1 MEMKKKNEALVSVII
16 STFNRKDYIGKAIDS
31 VLMQTYKEVEI
42 IIIDDYSSDGTGDY
56 IKENY
61 NLPNIHYYRNEKNL
75 GCGISRKKAM
85 TYAKGKYI
93 NFLDDDD
100 RFIDKTYFET
110 AVKRLEKEKNLA
122 IVCGSHIVYDVIN
135 EVRTEKKFPYKDTVD
150 KRELFIHFSD
160 SEYPKPII
168 SVAII
173 RRKALEKAKYE
184 EMKILNDTTIFLRV
198 ILFGDMG
205 FIKKP
210 QAEYLVHGNNISFN
224 CKTDF
229 IIDNLD
235 EKYKV
240 FKIVENSNKYTK
252 EELDKWLE
260 KQLDITIIYFI
271 NGSKPNYF
279 NFRKIIKWYKN
290 NVGNSEKIKE
300 FKKIYK
306 EGKRKSKEI

>member
-42 IIIDDYSSDGTGDY
+42 IIIDDYSSDGTEDY

>member
-1 MEMKKKNEALVSVII
+1 MSKRKALVSVII

-31 VLMQTYKEVEI
+31 VLMQTYKDVEI
-42 IIIDDYSSDGTGDY
+42 VIIDDYSSDGTGDY

-75 GCGISRKKAM
+75 GCGVSRKKAM
-85 TYAKGKYI
+85 QYAKGKYI

-100 RFIDKTYFET
+100 RFINKDYFEK
-110 AVKRLEKEKNLA
+110 AVNRLEKEKDLA
-122 IVCGSHIVYDVIN
+122 IVCGPQIIHDVVN
-135 EVRTEKKFPYKDTVD
+135 KTKVEKKYPYGDTVD
-150 KRELFIHFSD
+150 SKELFIHFSD
-160 SEYPKPII
+160 EDYPKPII

-198 ILFGDMG
+198 ILFGNMG
-205 FIKKP
+205 FIQKP

-240 FKIVENSNKYTK
+240 YKIVKDNNKYTE
-252 EELDKWLE
+252 EELNKWLE

-271 NGSKPNYF
+271 NGSKPGYF
-279 NFRKIIKWYKN
+279 DFRKIINWYKKT
-290 NVGNSEKIKE
+290 VGDKEKIKE
-300 FKKIYK
+300 FKRIYK
-306 EGKRKSKEI
+306 DGKKIKKNKTIG

>member
-1 MEMKKKNEALVSVII
+1 MKKKNEALVSVII

>member
-110 AVKRLEKEKNLA
+110 AVKRLEKEKKLA

-135 EVRTEKKFPYKDTVD
+135 EVRTEKKIPYKDTVD